1 MTELGRTAK
10 RRRAEPSSG
19 CVRPERR
26 FVSLVV
32 ACGVATAIF
41 GGCRDASSSGQ
52 STDATATPPRAGRYG
67 TLRDFVLFE
76 LDRPD
81 GSLRSLFV
89 DRFEVTRGDWREF
102 AATDSGRAVQAE
114 HAATFGDAALPVGL
128 VSLRQAREFAVWRF
142 GRLPR
147 AEEWHASARGRY
159 NFPWG
164 AKADAT
170 RANTAE
176 LGLFAPTPVGTFESG
191 RRALGHGQP
200 YDFVGNVSEWT
211 ETVPVDWCMSDDRTA
226 SSLSLEYSVGHR
238 LAVASPALAVW
249 QPLPGL
255 LPALTAVVPQSAAVP
270 RVVVGADFQ
279 SPMLRIKTQVYLPDE
294 HVLGGDRR
302 DRTGIRIVAEPAELV
317 AALCAVEV
325 APTAIELE
333 QLVRFVRRRGHRA
346 ALARAFREL
355 PAERRGMGPVGSWLQ
370 QQLGP

>member
-1 MTELGRTAK
+1 M
-10 RRRAEPSSG
+10 
-19 CVRPERR
+19 
-26 FVSLVV
+26 
-32 ACGVATAIF
+32 
-41 GGCRDASSSGQ
+41 
-52 STDATATPPRAGRYG
+52 
-67 TLRDFVLFE
+67 
-76 LDRPD
+76 
-81 GSLRSLFV
+81 
-89 DRFEVTRGDWREF
+89 
-102 AATDSGRAVQAE
+102 
-114 HAATFGDAALPVGL
+114 
-128 VSLRQAREFAVWRF
+128 
-142 GRLPR
+142 
-147 AEEWHASARGRY
+147 
-159 NFPWG
+159 
-164 AKADAT
+164 
-170 RANTAE
+170 
-176 LGLFAPTPVGTFESG
+176 
-191 RRALGHGQP
+191 
-200 YDFVGNVSEWT
+200 
-211 ETVPVDWCMSDDRTA
+211 
-226 SSLSLEYSVGHR
+226 
-238 LAVASPALAVW
+238 ASPALAVW